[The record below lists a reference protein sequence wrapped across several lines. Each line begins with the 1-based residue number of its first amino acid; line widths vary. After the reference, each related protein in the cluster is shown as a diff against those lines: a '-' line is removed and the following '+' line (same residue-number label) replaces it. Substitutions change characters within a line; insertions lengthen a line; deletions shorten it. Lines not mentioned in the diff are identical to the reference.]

1 MYFCLRCFIFKG
13 AKLMNR
19 EKRLEL
25 IKKIVDSEK
34 ISTQEELLETLKKGA

>member
-1 MYFCLRCFIFKG
+1 
-13 AKLMNR
+13 MNR